1 MFNDLVESGSHK
13 ADVKRKSSFLL
24 GTLALYAVLLLIAAV
39 GSIYAYDVHLET
51 EDMVVMMVA
60 PPSVNEPAP
69 APTLHAEPRPLV
81 NARIK
86 VDMAMRVVRVA
97 DTMTPNL
104 VPKEVSSRSSPVPP
118 LPPGGAK
125 LGAVNIDL
133 TNAGG
138 PGGATESSGGAHARN
153 PVKIDAEP
161 PPLPKATLALE
172 PKRPMRI
179 SEGVLNGKA
188 LSKPP
193 PIYPQI
199 AKSARASGAVTV
211 QIVVDETGRVISA
224 RAVSGNPLLQ
234 QAAQQAAYQARF
246 SPTLLSKE
254 PVKVS
259 GVITYNFVLQ

>member
-1 MFNDLVESGSHK
+1 MFNNLIESGSHK
-13 ADVKRKSSFLL
+13 EDVKRKSSFLL

-39 GSIYAYDVHLET
+39 ASIYAYDVHLQNQ
-51 EDMVVMMVA
+51 DWGVVMLA
-60 PPSVNEPAP
+60 PPSVNEPA
-69 APTLHAEPRPLV
+69 APPSSPNEPRPAV
-81 NARIK
+81 NPK
-86 VDMAMRVVRVA
+86 VETPTRVA
-97 DTMTPNL
+97 LIAPTTTPHL

-138 PGGATESSGGAHARN
+138 LNGVTGSTHTGK
-153 PVKIDAEP
+153 PVIDIDGEP
-161 PPLPKATLALE
+161 PALPKATPA
-172 PKRPMRI
+172 PTPNRPVRV

-193 PIYPQI
+193 PTYPQI
-199 AKSARASGAVTV
+199 AKTARASGAVTV
-211 QIVVDETGRVISA
+211 QIVVDEIGRVISA
-224 RAVSGNPLLQ
+224 RAVGGHPLLQ

-246 SPTLLSKE
+246 SPTLLSNQ

>member
-1 MFNDLVESGSHK
+1 MFNNLIESGSHK
-13 ADVKRKSSFLL
+13 EDVKRKSSFLL

-39 GSIYAYDVHLET
+39 ASIYAYDAHLENQ
-51 EDMVVMMVA
+51 DWGVVMLA

-69 APTLHAEPRPLV
+69 PPSSHNEPRPAV
-81 NARIK
+81 STKVETPTRI
-86 VDMAMRVVRVA
+86 ALIA
-97 DTMTPNL
+97 PPTTPHL
-104 VPKEVSSRSSPVPP
+104 MPKDVSSKSSPVPP

-125 LGAVNIDL
+125 LGPVNIDL

-138 PGGATESSGGAHARN
+138 PNSVLGSSGGTHTGK
-153 PVKIDAEP
+153 PVIALDGEP
-161 PPLPKATLALE
+161 PSLPKATPTPG
-172 PKRPMRI
+172 PKPVVRV

-193 PIYPQI
+193 PTYPQI
-199 AKSARASGAVTV
+199 AKTARASGAVTV
-211 QIVVDETGRVISA
+211 QIVVDEKGRVISA
-224 RAVSGNPLLQ
+224 RAISGHPLLQ
-234 QAAQQAAYQARF
+234 PAAQQAAYQARF